1 MKQPVQKVLA
11 CRWYFEGVWKSC
23 SKVICMSASYMGVV
37 YSLHTHTVH
46 IPYNTIPY
54 HTIPTWIE
62 FVHLS
67 CMFELEPLKKGGS
80 FPTKSMVI
88 LAPNLQCIDQRS
100 PGQKR
105 SLASSMLQ

>member
-23 SKVICMSASYMGVV
+23 SKVICMSASYTGVV

-46 IPYNTIPY
+46 IPY

-67 CMFELEPLKKGGS
+67 CMFELEPLKKGGHFQLNQWS
-80 FPTKSMVI
+80 FWLRIYSV
-88 LAPNLQCIDQRS
+88 
-100 PGQKR
+100 
-105 SLASSMLQ
+105 